1 MEHKCTLSGIRSRSN
16 QGGAFESVFRFLT
29 ATRYFFSYAARL
41 TMGTTRRA
49 ESSVHVHWD
58 RVARQWVRR
67 ELG

>member
-1 MEHKCTLSGIRSRSN
+1 
-16 QGGAFESVFRFLT
+16 VFRFLT